1 MKRIA
6 LALLIIIVIVG
17 GAVAWRM
24 SNELPQIP
32 AHRIAK
38 GSFVDQ
44 VTTNGR
50 VEPSVWSTARAERE
64 GLIIILTATK
74 GHAIAKGA
82 PIALLDSREAQADLA
97 SANARIEEAKA
108 IIQSL
113 ESGGR
118 KREIVEIE
126 QALKQRAAE
135 KSQAEKDLAIAERL
149 LAKNAGTR
157 EEVRLLKD
165 KLELMQLQI
174 ATLEARRPTLVASSD
189 IASAQARLREA
200 SAAADLAHRR
210 IELSTIRSPIEG
222 IVYQLDLKPGAFV
235 TPGTLIASI
244 GRIDDLKVTVYVDE
258 PELGRIRKGMPVSI
272 TWDALEGKRW
282 QGTIESI
289 PTQVVALGAR
299 QVGEIACRIANPERT
314 LIPGTN
320 VNAFIE
326 TRKLESVLIAPKE
339 AVRIL
344 NGALGVYQI
353 ENNILTWR
361 KIETGLSNVTTTV
374 IQSGLKEG
382 DQVALGPEANL
393 KPGAKVAIS
402 N

>member
-6 LALLIIIVIVG
+6 LALLVIIAIVG
-17 GAVAWRM
+17 AAVVWRM
-24 SNELPQIP
+24 SNEVPQIP

-64 GLIIILTATK
+64 GLIVSLPATK
-74 GHAIAKGA
+74 GQSISKGS
-82 PIALLDSREAQADLA
+82 PIAILDAREAQADLA
-97 SANARIEEAKA
+97 SANARIDEAKA

-126 QALKQRAAE
+126 QALKQRATE

-165 KLELMQLQI
+165 KLELIQLQI
-174 ATLEARRPTLVASSD
+174 ATLEARRPTLVASTD

-200 SAAADLAHRR
+200 TAAADLARRR
-210 IELSTIRSPIEG
+210 IELSTVRSPIDG

-244 GRIDDLKVTVYVDE
+244 GRIDTLKVTVYVDE

-299 QVGEIACRIANPERT
+299 QVGEIECRIANPENT

-326 TRKLESVLIAPKE
+326 TRKLDSVLITPKE
-339 AVRIL
+339 AIRTV
-344 NGALGVYQI
+344 NGDSGAYVV

-361 KIETGLSNVTTTV
+361 KIETGSSNVTTAV
-374 IQSGLKEG
+374 ILSGLKEG
-382 DQVALGPEANL
+382 DLVALGPETNL